1 MQRRNFIRTSC
12 LACLGGGAV
21 TTVLQSCSST
31 HYAQQVQLQQNS
43 LVLKKSEFV
52 EIKKGQNTP
61 KMRNVVVAK
70 YEKLAFPIALFR
82 LAEDQYSAVYLECTH
97 QGNEVQPNGE
107 YLVCEGHGS
116 EFDNKGNVTQ
126 GPAEDPLRTFQVKL
140 DKDNIY
146 ILLS

>member
-12 LACLGGGAV
+12 LACLGGTAV
-21 TTVLQSCSST
+21 TTLLQGCSST
-31 HYAQQVQLQQNS
+31 YYAQQVQLQQNS
-43 LVLKKSEFV
+43 LVVKKSEFI
-52 EIKKGQNTP
+52 EMKKGQATSN
-61 KMRNVVVAK
+61 MRNVVVAK
-70 YEKLAFPIALFR
+70 YEKLAFPVAIFR

-97 QGNEVQPNGE
+97 QGNEVQPQGN

-116 EFDNKGNVTQ
+116 EFDSKGNVTQ
-126 GPAEDPLRTFQVKL
+126 GPAEDPLRTFSVKS